1 MTDRY
6 AVFGHPIHHSKSPFI
21 HSAFAQQTGQDLTY
35 TAIDAPAETFTT
47 AVRAFFAEGGKGA
60 NVTVP
65 HKEAALALAD
75 DATPRAQEAGAAN
88 TLLFTADGAIYADNT
103 DGVGLIRDLTNRWGL
118 SLEGKRILLLGA
130 GGAAKGI
137 LAPLIAARPRAI
149 TVANRTAA
157 RAEALTTAFAP
168 LAVRFDVTLT
178 TLPWAQ
184 LVHRE
189 ATPPFDLVLN
199 ATSASL
205 AGSTPPLSPALWAP
219 DAIAYDLMYGASPTP
234 FLIAAQ
240 QQGATRAIDGLG
252 MLVEQAAESFWLWR
266 GVRPETEPV
275 YQALRT
281 QLAASTAC

>member
-1 MTDRY
+1 MPDRY

-21 HSAFAQQTGQDLTY
+21 HRAFAAQTGQDLEY
-35 TAIDAPAETFTT
+35 TAIDASPEHFAATVRTFFT
-47 AVRAFFAEGGKGA
+47 EGGKGA

-65 HKEAALALAD
+65 HKEAALALAA

-88 TLLFTADGAIYADNT
+88 TLFLTADGAICADNT

-118 SLEGKRILLLGA
+118 ALEGKRILLLGA

-137 LAPLIAARPRAI
+137 LAPLIAARPCAI
-149 TVANRTAA
+149 MLANRTAA
-157 RAEALTTAFAP
+157 RAEALVAAFAP
-168 LAVRFDVTLT
+168 RAAQLGVSLT

-184 LVHRE
+184 LAHPA

-205 AGSTPPLSPALWAP
+205 TGSAPPLSPTLWAP
-219 DAIAYDLMYGASPTP
+219 DATAYDLMYGATPTP
-234 FLIAAQ
+234 FLVAAQ
-240 QQGATRAIDGLG
+240 HQGAARTIDGLG

-275 YQALRT
+275 YQALRA
-281 QLAASTAC
+281 QLGALAAR